1 MRDCVSWG
9 GGASSGTGRG
19 RRVVWSVK
27 KAERGGR
34 KAARQSCGAR
44 WVTRRKKTKRVRAE
58 WGVGRDCVRLVRESG
73 GVDVLDRL
81 RVGSSVGPGGL
92 KLS

>member
-1 MRDCVSWG
+1 M
-9 GGASSGTGRG
+9 
-19 RRVVWSVK
+19 VWSVK

-73 GVDVLDRL
+73 GASMCSIVFVWVARSDPGV
-81 RVGSSVGPGGL
+81 SS
-92 KLS
+92 

>member
-1 MRDCVSWG
+1 MVHTG
-9 GGASSGTGRG
+9 GGG
-19 RRVVWSVK
+19 VVWDGAGEAGGRSVK

>member
-9 GGASSGTGRG
+9 GGGIVWDRTGEAGG
-19 RRVVWSVK
+19 RSVK

-58 WGVGRDCVRLVRESG
+58 WGVGRDCVSVVRERG
-73 GVDVLDRL
+73 R
-81 RVGSSVGPGGL
+81 RCARSSCG
-92 KLS
+92 

>member
-1 MRDCVSWG
+1 M
-9 GGASSGTGRG
+9 
-19 RRVVWSVK
+19 K

-58 WGVGRDCVRLVRESG
+58 WGVGRDCVSVVHESGG

-81 RVGSSVGPGGL
+81 VGSSVGPWGL